1 MAGRWVVFE
10 ELQVEAGEVRLNLA
24 RGPVH
29 GPPLLCLHGVL
40 RRWQDF
46 EPLLPAVGYRWQ
58 VHALDHRGH
67 GGSQRSGSY
76 RVADYVDDT
85 VRLLRAM
92 WGPPVVL
99 YGHSLGAM
107 VACGAAA
114 AAPDRVRAVVLEDP
128 PFETLGREIEA
139 TPFYSQFAGMREAL
153 RRSGGDL
160 PRLTRELAEVR
171 ITTPAGPV
179 RMGDLRDVTQLRFSA
194 SCLTRID
201 PAVFDPLLAGEWL
214 DGYDVDTVLSGVLC
228 PALLLAADG
237 TAGGMMPTELVDR
250 VARLLPDCHRVDLRG
265 IPHNAHWT
273 DPQGIGKLVIGF
285 LESLR

>member
-1 MAGRWVVFE
+1 LE
-10 ELQVEAGEVRLNLA
+10 ELQIEAGGVRLNLA
-24 RGPVH
+24 RGPEQ
-29 GPPLLCLHGVL
+29 GPPLLFLHGVL

-46 EPLLPAVGYRWQ
+46 VPLLPAVGYRWQ

-67 GGSQRSGSY
+67 GGSQWGGSY
-76 RVADYVDDT
+76 RVAEYVQDT
-85 VRLLRAM
+85 VNLLRGM
-92 WGPPVVL
+92 SGPPVVL

-114 AAPDRVRAVVLEDP
+114 AAADRVAAVVLEDP
-128 PFETLGREIEA
+128 PFETLGGEIEA
-139 TPFYSQFAGMREAL
+139 TPFHSQFAGMRDAL
-153 RRSGGDL
+153 RRSGADL

-171 ITTPAGPV
+171 ITTPSGPV

-194 SCLTRID
+194 SCLVRID
-201 PAVFDPLLAGEWL
+201 PSVFAPLLAGEWL
-214 DGYDVDTVLSGVLC
+214 EGYDADTVLAGVRC

-237 TAGGMMPTELVDR
+237 RAGGMMPAELVDR
-250 VARLLPDCHRVDLRG
+250 VEHLLPDCHRVDLRG